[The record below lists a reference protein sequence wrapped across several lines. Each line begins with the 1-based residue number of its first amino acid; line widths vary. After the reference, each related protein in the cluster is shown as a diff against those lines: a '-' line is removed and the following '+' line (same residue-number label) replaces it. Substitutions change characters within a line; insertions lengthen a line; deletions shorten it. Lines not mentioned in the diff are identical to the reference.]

1 MSVLENL
8 EPNIRWQQF
17 PLLELTVS
25 KLFKLQ
31 AAAHLRNTQL
41 LIWWISFFSVVLM
54 DVAAQYFLII
64 SIQNFL
70 EFKVAARKPCIL
82 AI

>member
-41 LIWWISFFSVVLM
+41 LISFFSVVLM
-54 DVAAQYFLII
+54 DVVAQYFSHYLHPKL
-64 SIQNFL
+64 SG
-70 EFKVAARKPCIL
+70 V
-82 AI
+82 

>member
-1 MSVLENL
+1 
-8 EPNIRWQQF
+8 
-17 PLLELTVS
+17 
-25 KLFKLQ
+25 
-31 AAAHLRNTQL
+31 
-41 LIWWISFFSVVLM
+41 M

>member
-1 MSVLENL
+1 MSVFENV

-41 LIWWISFFSVVLM
+41 LI
-54 DVAAQYFLII
+54 
-64 SIQNFL
+64 
-70 EFKVAARKPCIL
+70 
-82 AI
+82 